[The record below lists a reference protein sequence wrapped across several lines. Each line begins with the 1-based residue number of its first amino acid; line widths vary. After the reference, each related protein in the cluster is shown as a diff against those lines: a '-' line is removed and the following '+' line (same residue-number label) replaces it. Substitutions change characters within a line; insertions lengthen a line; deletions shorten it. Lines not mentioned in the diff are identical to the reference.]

1 MHIFDRVEKKVQS
14 IHAVHGVNSDP
25 NHDGIATDFSNVP
38 TSLKSSL
45 GLYKT
50 LGTYTMAKHGRA
62 LRLEGLEAT
71 NNNALKRGIV
81 FHGVSYAGD
90 DYVQKHGRCGRSHG
104 CPAVEYSVVQNL
116 IDKLKGGSL
125 LLIS

>member
-1 MHIFDRVEKKVQS
+1 VKKQVKS
-14 IHAVHGVNSDP
+14 IHAVHGTGSDP
-25 NHDGIATDFSNVP
+25 NNDGIATDFSNTP
-38 TSLKSSL
+38 DSHKSSL

-50 LGTYTMAKHGRA
+50 LGTYIMAKHGRA
-62 LRLEGLEAT
+62 LRLEGLEAS

-81 FHGVSYAGD
+81 FHGVPYAGD
-90 DYVQKHGRCGRSHG
+90 EYAKQHGRCGRSFG
-104 CPAVEYSVVQNL
+104 CPAVEYSVVQDL